1 MNEYKKSELTCYA
14 KQCAKA
20 SDTLMTGV
28 CYADDLSRT
37 EICREILDNG
47 NEELLLEVS
56 KRFAKYVNDQDVFD
70 CGNKAVQDFRDLIKA
85 IVECCEEHGFFEE

>member
-1 MNEYKKSELTCYA
+1 MIKHKKSELTCYA

-37 EICREILDNG
+37 EICREIIL
-47 NEELLLEVS
+47 
-56 KRFAKYVNDQDVFD
+56 FDQ
-70 CGNKAVQDFRDLIKA
+70 
-85 IVECCEEHGFFEE
+85 